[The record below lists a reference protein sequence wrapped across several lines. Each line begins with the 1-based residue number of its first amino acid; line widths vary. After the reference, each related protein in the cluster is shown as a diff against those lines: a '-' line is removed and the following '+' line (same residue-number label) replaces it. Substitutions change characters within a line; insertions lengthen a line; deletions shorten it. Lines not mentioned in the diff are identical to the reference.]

1 MSDTG
6 SNTPKTT
13 AEDHKTLGQ
22 RLDARLAE
30 IDNGI
35 QALEERGKKI
45 KEGASESARE
55 HLASLRA
62 SRKAL
67 VARIDE
73 LRGSGSEALADI
85 KEGVDSSWDEIRKGA
100 RELSAG
106 VSKALSRFRDDDD
119 EKKA

>member
-1 MSDTG
+1 MSKINDTPTESG
-6 SNTPKTT
+6 
-13 AEDHKTLGQ
+13 AEDKRTLGQ

-30 IDNGI
+30 IDSGI
-35 QALEERGKKI
+35 QALEERGKKL

-55 HLASLRA
+55 HLASLQE

-67 VARIDE
+67 VARMGE
-73 LRGSGSEALADI
+73 LKGSGSEALADL

-106 VSKALSRFRDDDD
+106 VSKALSRFRDDDED
-119 EKKA
+119 KA